1 MCASCCDH
9 DHSPTLSHELI
20 VHLPYAIFSVAFA
33 LAVLSFTSTY
43 KLAGDGRAACYG
55 ATVLFHCF
63 HCMHLVF
70 AATGTILTF
79 LRFSSSML
87 KGLLIGT
94 LSPIVFCMT
103 SDAILPYLGGRMFG
117 VPMKLHLC
125 FVTDVWNVIPFLVV
139 GIINGFV
146 MSRHRGSVLS
156 MYSIF
161 SHMLHILVSAL
172 ASMFYLVSYGF
183 SDWYCYIGIVF
194 VFIIFAVVVPCT
206 MSDLVVPIL
215 FAKANNEHEKH

>member
-1 MCASCCDH
+1 MGDSCCDH
-9 DHSPTLSHELI
+9 DHFPTLSHELI

-33 LAVLSFTSTY
+33 FAVLSFASSY
-43 KLAGDGRAACYG
+43 SLNGNDCQACYG

-79 LRFSSSML
+79 LRFSTNTL
-87 KGLLIGT
+87 KGLLIGIC
-94 LSPIVFCMT
+94 SPIIFCMT
-103 SDAILPYLGGRMFG
+103 SDAILPYMAGRLFG

-125 FVTDVWNVIPFLVV
+125 FVTDVWNVIPFLLV

-161 SHMLHILVSAL
+161 SHMLHILVSSL
-172 ASMFYLVSYGF
+172 ASTFYLVSYGF

-194 VFIIFAVVVPCT
+194 VFMILAVVVPCT
-206 MSDLVVPIL
+206 LSDLVVPIL
-215 FAKANNEHEKH
+215 FAKANNEHKDY